1 MTSTIIAAILQI
13 FSKSR
18 VTERDPTKSAS
29 FVPAV
34 TLRTLSEC
42 ESSAGHEPSQILD
55 IELT

>member
-1 MTSTIIAAILQI
+1 MTSTAISQKN
-13 FSKSR
+13 SKSR

-42 ESSAGHEPSQILD
+42 ESSAGHEP
-55 IELT
+55 TK